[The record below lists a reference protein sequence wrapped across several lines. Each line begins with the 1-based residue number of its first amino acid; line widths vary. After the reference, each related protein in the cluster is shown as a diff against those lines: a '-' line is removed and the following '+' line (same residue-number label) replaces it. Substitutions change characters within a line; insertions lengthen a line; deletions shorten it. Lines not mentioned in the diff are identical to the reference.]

1 MIESS
6 SIKFNVFGTVS
17 RGGHLMKKIE
27 GSPKNLKQLLQN
39 TKYSIHYYQRE
50 YMWQRKHIEEL
61 IDDLTSEFL
70 EYYKT
75 DDPRQAVADYGAYF
89 MGSIVL
95 AGRENAI
102 IDGQQRFSSLT
113 LLLMYLNNRLKTIG
127 QSYNMIETMIFSE
140 SFGTK
145 SFNINVEDRQD
156 CMNAIFNDTDF
167 DTTGAGESVKNLY
180 GRYQDIQDVFP
191 ADITDDMLLH
201 FCDWVAEKVFF
212 IEIVAT
218 TEQDAHKVFV
228 TMNDR
233 GLSLTST
240 EMLKGYIL
248 SEIKSDS
255 SREKMNG
262 IWKDKVL
269 TLKKDDDKGDETF
282 IKSWLRA
289 HYAETIRETKAGAV
303 NKDFDI
309 IGGSFHKWVRDER
322 DKLGLNGSD
331 DFELFIKKFAKFA
344 EVYERI
350 RRAETTF
357 VEETKY
363 VYYNAQ
369 VNFTLQPQL
378 LLAPVCYE
386 DSWPIIIE
394 KINLVARF
402 IDVLIVSRVTNYRSV
417 DYSTIKNFV
426 FNVTKDIR
434 MTDISTLKQKLEQ
447 QYINLAFDPAAALS
461 DLRLN
466 SFTKKY
472 IKNILARITGY
483 IEEQTGVASNYCN
496 YMNTQTKNPFE
507 IEHIITDHYEWFT
520 AEYSDQDDFRRW
532 RNSIGAL
539 LLLNK
544 SINASLND
552 AKYDFKLK
560 KYCSNEG
567 NIYTESL
574 GELAYQNNPKF
585 KKFIA
590 DNNLGFKAYASFG
603 KNEITER
610 IAVLVDLVKLV
621 WNDDLFH

>member
-1 MIESS
+1 
-6 SIKFNVFGTVS
+6 
-17 RGGHLMKKIE
+17 MKKIE

-70 EYYKT
+70 DYYT
-75 DDPRQAVADYGAYF
+75 PGDARLAVADYGAYF
-89 MGSIVL
+89 MGSVVL

-113 LLLMYLNNRLKTIG
+113 LLLMYLNNRLKAVG
-127 QSYNMIETMIFSE
+127 QNCNMIETMIFSE

-145 SFNINVEDRQD
+145 SFNINVDDRQE
-156 CMNAIFNDTDF
+156 CMNAIFNDSDF
-167 DTTGAGESVKNLY
+167 DVMGAGESVRNLY

-191 ADITDDMLLH
+191 VDITDGMLLH
-201 FCDWVAEKVFF
+201 FCDWIAEKVFF

-240 EMLKGYIL
+240 EMLKGYLL
-248 SEIKSDS
+248 SEIKSDFI
-255 SREKMNG
+255 REKMNG
-262 IWKDKVL
+262 LWKDKVL
-269 TLKKDDDKGDETF
+269 SLKKDDDKGDETF
-282 IKSWLRA
+282 IKTWLRA

-322 DKLGLNGSD
+322 NRLGLNDSG
-331 DFELFIKKFAKFA
+331 DFELFINKFVRFA
-344 EVYERI
+344 EVYKRI
-350 RRAETTF
+350 RQAETIF
-357 VEETKY
+357 AEETKY

-378 LLAPVCYE
+378 LLAPICYN
-386 DSWPIIIE
+386 DSWQVIVE
-394 KINLVARF
+394 KINLAARF
-402 IDVLIVSRVTNYRSV
+402 IDVFIVSRVTKYRSV

-426 FNVTKDIR
+426 FHVTKDIR
-434 MTDISTLKQKLEQ
+434 MTDVSTLKQKLEQ
-447 QYINLAFDPAAALS
+447 QYLKLAFDPAEALV

-466 SFTKKY
+466 NFTKKY
-472 IKNILARITGY
+472 IKNILARVTGF
-483 IEEQTGVASNYCN
+483 IEEQTDVASNYCN
-496 YMNTQTKNPFE
+496 YMNTQTNNPFE
-507 IEHIITDHYEWFT
+507 IEHIITDHYEWF
-520 AEYSDQDDFRRW
+520 ASEYAGQDDFRRW
-532 RNSIGAL
+532 RNSVGAL
-539 LLLNK
+539 LLLHK
-544 SINASLND
+544 SINASLRD
-552 AKYDFKLK
+552 AKYDNKLR

-574 GELAYQNNPKF
+574 GNLAYQNNPRF
-585 KKFIA
+585 IKFIG
-590 DNNLGFKAYASFG
+590 DHNLGFRAYTEFG

-610 IAVLVDLVKLV
+610 TAVLAQLMKLV
-621 WNDDLFH
+621 WNDGMFQ

>member
-1 MIESS
+1 
-6 SIKFNVFGTVS
+6 
-17 RGGHLMKKIE
+17 MKKIE

-39 TKYSIHYYQRE
+39 TKYSIHFYQRE

-70 EYYKT
+70 EYYHPG
-75 DDPRQAVADYGAYF
+75 DSRLSVADYGAYF

-102 IDGQQRFSSLT
+102 IDGQQSFSSLT
-113 LLLMYLNNRLKTIG
+113 LLLMYLNNRLKSIG

-140 SFGTK
+140 SFGSK
-145 SFNINVEDRQD
+145 SFNINVDDRQD

-167 DTTGAGESVKNLY
+167 DITGVGESVKNLY

-218 TEQDAHKVFV
+218 TEQDAHKIFV

-240 EMLKGYIL
+240 EMLKGYLL

-255 SREKMNG
+255 IREKMNG
-262 IWKDKVL
+262 LWKEKVL

-282 IKSWLRA
+282 IKAWLRA

-350 RRAETTF
+350 RQAETTF
-357 VEETKY
+357 AEETKY

-369 VNFTLQPQL
+369 INFTLQPQL

-386 DSWPIIIE
+386 DSWPVIVE

-472 IKNILARITGY
+472 IKNILARITGF

-520 AEYSDQDDFRRW
+520 AEYSDQDDFKRW

-539 LLLNK
+539 LLLHK

-552 AKYDFKLK
+552 AKYDYKLK

-574 GELAYQNNPKF
+574 GDLAYQNNPKF
-585 KKFIA
+585 KKFVL
-590 DNNLGFKAYASFG
+590 DNNLGFKSYDSFG

-610 IAVLVDLVKLV
+610 IAVLIDLVKLV
-621 WNDDLFH
+621 WNDDMFM

>member
-1 MIESS
+1 
-6 SIKFNVFGTVS
+6 
-17 RGGHLMKKIE
+17 MKKIE

-70 EYYKT
+70 EYYHPG
-75 DDPRQAVADYGAYF
+75 DSRLSVADYGAYF

-113 LLLMYLNNRLKTIG
+113 LLLMYLNNRLKSIG

-140 SFGTK
+140 SFGSK
-145 SFNINVEDRQD
+145 SFNINVDDRQD

-167 DTTGAGESVKNLY
+167 DITGVGESVKNLY

-218 TEQDAHKVFV
+218 TEQDAHKIFV

-240 EMLKGYIL
+240 EMLKGYLL

-255 SREKMNG
+255 IREKMNG
-262 IWKDKVL
+262 LWKEKVL

-282 IKSWLRA
+282 IKAWLRA
-289 HYAETIRETKAGAV
+289 HYAESETKAGAV

-350 RRAETTF
+350 RQAETTF
-357 VEETKY
+357 AEETKY

-369 VNFTLQPQL
+369 INFTLQPQL

-386 DSWPIIIE
+386 DSWPVIVE

-472 IKNILARITGY
+472 IKNILARITGF

-520 AEYSDQDDFRRW
+520 AEYSDQDDFKRW

-539 LLLNK
+539 LLLHK

-552 AKYDFKLK
+552 AKYDYKLK

-574 GELAYQNNPKF
+574 GDLAYQNNPKF
-585 KKFIA
+585 KKFVL
-590 DNNLGFKAYASFG
+590 DNNLGFKSYDSFG

-610 IAVLVDLVKLV
+610 IAVLIDLVKLV
-621 WNDDLFH
+621 WNDDMFM

>member
-1 MIESS
+1 
-6 SIKFNVFGTVS
+6 
-17 RGGHLMKKIE
+17 MKKIE

-70 EYYKT
+70 EYYHPG
-75 DDPRQAVADYGAYF
+75 DSRLAVADYGAYF

-113 LLLMYLNNRLKTIG
+113 LLLMYLNNRLKSIG
-127 QSYNMIETMIFSE
+127 QNYNMIETMIFSE
-140 SFGTK
+140 SFGSK
-145 SFNINVEDRQD
+145 SFNINVDDRQD

-167 DTTGAGESVKNLY
+167 DITGVGESVKNLY

-218 TEQDAHKVFV
+218 TEQDAHKIFV

-240 EMLKGYIL
+240 EMLKGYLL

-255 SREKMNG
+255 IREKMNG
-262 IWKDKVL
+262 LWKEKVL
-269 TLKKDDDKGDETF
+269 TLKKDEDKGDETF
-282 IKSWLRA
+282 IKAWLRA

-322 DKLGLNGSD
+322 DKLGLNGSN

-350 RRAETTF
+350 RQAETTF
-357 VEETKY
+357 AEETKY
-363 VYYNAQ
+363 VYYNAR

-386 DSWPIIIE
+386 DSWPVIVE

-472 IKNILARITGY
+472 IKNILARITGF

-539 LLLNK
+539 LLLHK

-552 AKYDFKLK
+552 AKYDYKLK

-574 GELAYQNNPKF
+574 GDLAYQNNPKF
-585 KKFIA
+585 KKFVL
-590 DNNLGFKAYASFG
+590 DNNLGFKSYASFG

-610 IAVLVDLVKLV
+610 IAVLIDLVKLV
-621 WNDDLFH
+621 WNDDMFM

>member
-1 MIESS
+1 
-6 SIKFNVFGTVS
+6 
-17 RGGHLMKKIE
+17 
-27 GSPKNLKQLLQN
+27 
-39 TKYSIHYYQRE
+39 
-50 YMWQRKHIEEL
+50 
-61 IDDLTSEFL
+61 
-70 EYYKT
+70 
-75 DDPRQAVADYGAYF
+75 
-89 MGSIVL
+89 
-95 AGRENAI
+95 
-102 IDGQQRFSSLT
+102 
-113 LLLMYLNNRLKTIG
+113 
-127 QSYNMIETMIFSE
+127 MIETMIFSE
-140 SFGTK
+140 SFGSK
-145 SFNINVEDRQD
+145 SFNINVDDRQD

-167 DTTGAGESVKNLY
+167 DTTGTGESVKNLY

-218 TEQDAHKVFV
+218 TEQDAHKIFV

-240 EMLKGYIL
+240 EMLKGYLL

-255 SREKMNG
+255 IREKMNG
-262 IWKDKVL
+262 LWKEKVL

-282 IKSWLRA
+282 IKAWLRA
-289 HYAETIRETKAGAV
+289 HYAETIRETKAGAL

-350 RRAETTF
+350 RQAETTF
-357 VEETKY
+357 AEETKY

-386 DSWPIIIE
+386 DSWPVIIE

-466 SFTKKY
+466 SFTIPVALNNIKYRSDINAMNPIEKNVKSLEDYIKLTKASRYHFCLDSEDYTGFLKILVNAKLRNAIGHNDVEYNSVDQLITYIPNPKDRTKKKTEYLLEFENEAMRMFQAILGVSEYLYRLRELELMHDGKIPIMVQERANWPKKIGRNELCPCGSGKKY
-472 IKNILARITGY
+472 KRCHG
-483 IEEQTGVASNYCN
+483 
-496 YMNTQTKNPFE
+496 
-507 IEHIITDHYEWFT
+507 
-520 AEYSDQDDFRRW
+520 R
-532 RNSIGAL
+532 
-539 LLLNK
+539 
-544 SINASLND
+544 
-552 AKYDFKLK
+552 
-560 KYCSNEG
+560 
-567 NIYTESL
+567 
-574 GELAYQNNPKF
+574 
-585 KKFIA
+585 
-590 DNNLGFKAYASFG
+590 
-603 KNEITER
+603 
-610 IAVLVDLVKLV
+610 
-621 WNDDLFH
+621 

>member
-1 MIESS
+1 
-6 SIKFNVFGTVS
+6 
-17 RGGHLMKKIE
+17 
-27 GSPKNLKQLLQN
+27 
-39 TKYSIHYYQRE
+39 
-50 YMWQRKHIEEL
+50 
-61 IDDLTSEFL
+61 
-70 EYYKT
+70 
-75 DDPRQAVADYGAYF
+75 
-89 MGSIVL
+89 
-95 AGRENAI
+95 
-102 IDGQQRFSSLT
+102 
-113 LLLMYLNNRLKTIG
+113 
-127 QSYNMIETMIFSE
+127 
-140 SFGTK
+140 
-145 SFNINVEDRQD
+145 
-156 CMNAIFNDTDF
+156 MNAIFNDTDF

-191 ADITDDMLLH
+191 ADITDAMLLH
-201 FCDWVAEKVFF
+201 FCDWIAEKVFF

-262 IWKDKVL
+262 IWKEKVL

-282 IKSWLRA
+282 IKAWLRA

-350 RRAETTF
+350 RQAETTF
-357 VEETKY
+357 AEETKY

-378 LLAPVCYE
+378 LLATVCYE
-386 DSWPIIIE
+386 DSWPVIIE

-434 MTDISTLKQKLEQ
+434 MTEIPTLKQKLKQ
-447 QYINLAFDPAAALS
+447 QYVNLAFDPASALS

-472 IKNILARITGY
+472 IKNILARITGF

-539 LLLNK
+539 LLLHK

-552 AKYDFKLK
+552 AKYDYKLK

-574 GELAYQNNPKF
+574 GELAHQNNPKF

-590 DNNLGFKAYASFG
+590 DNNLGFKAYTSFG

-621 WNDDLFH
+621 WNDDLFQ

>member
-1 MIESS
+1 
-6 SIKFNVFGTVS
+6 
-17 RGGHLMKKIE
+17 MKKIE

-70 EYYKT
+70 EYYHPG
-75 DDPRQAVADYGAYF
+75 DSRPAVADYGAYF

-113 LLLMYLNNRLKTIG
+113 LLLMYLNNRLKAIG
-127 QSYNMIETMIFSE
+127 QLYNMIETMIFSE

-145 SFNINVEDRQD
+145 SFNINVEDRQE
-156 CMNAIFNDTDF
+156 CMEAIFNDVDY
-167 DTTGAGESVKNLY
+167 DVTGAGESVRNLY
-180 GRYQDIQDVFP
+180 ERYQDINEIFP
-191 ADITDDMLLH
+191 DDITDDVLLH
-201 FCDWVAEKVFF
+201 FCDWLAEKVFF

-240 EMLKGYIL
+240 EMLKGYLL
-248 SEIKSDS
+248 SEIKADS
-255 SREKMNG
+255 IREKMNG
-262 IWKDKVL
+262 LWKEKVL

-282 IKSWLRA
+282 IKAWLRA

-322 DKLGLNGSD
+322 DKLGLNTSE

-344 EVYERI
+344 EVYKYI
-350 RRAETTF
+350 RNAEATYSD
-357 VEETKY
+357 ETKY

-378 LLAPVCYE
+378 LLAPICYE
-386 DSWPIIIE
+386 DSWSVITE
-394 KINLVARF
+394 KINLAARF
-402 IDVLIVSRVTNYRSV
+402 IDILIVSRVSNYRSV
-417 DYSTIKNFV
+417 DYSTIKNFI

-434 MTDISTLKQKLEQ
+434 MVDIPILKAKLAA
-447 QYINLAFDPAAALS
+447 QYINLAFDPSTAFVNLG
-461 DLRLN
+461 LN

-472 IKNILARITGY
+472 IKNILARVTGY

-496 YMNTQTKNPFE
+496 YMNTNTKNPFE
-507 IEHIITDHYEWFT
+507 VEHIITDHYEWFT
-520 AEYSDQDDFRRW
+520 SEYTDQDDFRRW
-532 RNSIGAL
+532 RNSVGAL
-539 LLLNK
+539 LLLHK

-552 AKYDFKLK
+552 AKYDYKLG

-574 GELAYQNNPKF
+574 GDSAYQNNPKF

-590 DNNLGFKAYASFG
+590 DHQLGFKAYAQFG
-603 KNEITER
+603 KAEITER
-610 IAVLVDLVKLV
+610 TSVLIQLVQLV
-621 WNDDLFH
+621 WNDEMFK

>member
-1 MIESS
+1 
-6 SIKFNVFGTVS
+6 
-17 RGGHLMKKIE
+17 MKKIE

-70 EYYKT
+70 DYYKT

-113 LLLMYLNNRLKTIG
+113 LLLMYLNNRLKSIG

-145 SFNINVEDRQD
+145 SFNINVDDRQD

-167 DTTGAGESVKNLY
+167 DTTGVGESVKNLY
-180 GRYQDIQDVFP
+180 GRYQDIQDVFL
-191 ADITDDMLLH
+191 ADITDEMLLH

-282 IKSWLRA
+282 IKAWLRA

-350 RRAETTF
+350 RKAEITF
-357 VEETKY
+357 AEETKY

-378 LLAPVCYE
+378 LLATVCYE
-386 DSWPIIIE
+386 DSWPVIIE

-434 MTDISTLKQKLEQ
+434 MTDIPTLKQKLEQ

-507 IEHIITDHYEWFT
+507 IEHIITDHYEWVT

-539 LLLNK
+539 LLLHK

-552 AKYDFKLK
+552 SKYDYKLK

-574 GELAYQNNPKF
+574 GELAYQNNFKF

-621 WNDDLFH
+621 WNDDMFM

>member
-1 MIESS
+1 
-6 SIKFNVFGTVS
+6 
-17 RGGHLMKKIE
+17 
-27 GSPKNLKQLLQN
+27 
-39 TKYSIHYYQRE
+39 
-50 YMWQRKHIEEL
+50 
-61 IDDLTSEFL
+61 
-70 EYYKT
+70 
-75 DDPRQAVADYGAYF
+75 
-89 MGSIVL
+89 
-95 AGRENAI
+95 
-102 IDGQQRFSSLT
+102 
-113 LLLMYLNNRLKTIG
+113 
-127 QSYNMIETMIFSE
+127 
-140 SFGTK
+140 
-145 SFNINVEDRQD
+145 
-156 CMNAIFNDTDF
+156 
-167 DTTGAGESVKNLY
+167 
-180 GRYQDIQDVFP
+180 
-191 ADITDDMLLH
+191 MLLH

-218 TEQDAHKVFV
+218 TEQDAHKIFV

-240 EMLKGYIL
+240 EMLKGYLL

-255 SREKMNG
+255 IREKMNG
-262 IWKDKVL
+262 LWKEKVL
-269 TLKKDDDKGDETF
+269 ILKKDDDKGDETF
-282 IKSWLRA
+282 IKAWLRA

-344 EVYERI
+344 EVYEHI
-350 RRAETTF
+350 RQAETTF
-357 VEETKY
+357 AEETKY

-369 VNFTLQPQL
+369 INFTLQPQL

-386 DSWPIIIE
+386 DSWPVIVE
-394 KINLVARF
+394 KINLAARF

-472 IKNILARITGY
+472 IKNILARITGF

-520 AEYSDQDDFRRW
+520 AEYSDQDDFKRW

-539 LLLNK
+539 LLLHK

-552 AKYDFKLK
+552 AKYDYKLK

-574 GELAYQNNPKF
+574 GDLAYQNNPKF
-585 KKFIA
+585 KKFVL
-590 DNNLGFKAYASFG
+590 DNNLGFKSYASFG

-610 IAVLVDLVKLV
+610 IAVLIDLVKLV
-621 WNDDLFH
+621 WNDDMFM

>member
-1 MIESS
+1 
-6 SIKFNVFGTVS
+6 
-17 RGGHLMKKIE
+17 MKKIE

-145 SFNINVEDRQD
+145 SFNINVDDRQD

-282 IKSWLRA
+282 IKAWLRA

-344 EVYERI
+344 EVYEHI
-350 RRAETTF
+350 RQAEITF
-357 VEETKY
+357 AEETKY

-386 DSWPIIIE
+386 DSWPVIIE

-539 LLLNK
+539 LLLHK

-552 AKYDFKLK
+552 AKYDYKLK

-590 DNNLGFKAYASFG
+590 DNSLGFKACVSFG

-610 IAVLVDLVKLV
+610 IAVLTDLVKLV
-621 WNDDLFH
+621 WNDDMFK

>member
-1 MIESS
+1 
-6 SIKFNVFGTVS
+6 
-17 RGGHLMKKIE
+17 MKKIE

-70 EYYKT
+70 EYYHPV
-75 DDPRQAVADYGAYF
+75 DSRLSVADYGAYF

-113 LLLMYLNNRLKTIG
+113 LLLMYLNNRLKSIG

-140 SFGTK
+140 SFGSK
-145 SFNINVEDRQD
+145 SFNINVDDRQD

-167 DTTGAGESVKNLY
+167 DITGVGESVKNLY

-218 TEQDAHKVFV
+218 TEQDAHKIFV

-240 EMLKGYIL
+240 EMLKGYLL

-255 SREKMNG
+255 IREKMNG
-262 IWKDKVL
+262 LWKEKVL
-269 TLKKDDDKGDETF
+269 TLKKDDEKGDETF
-282 IKSWLRA
+282 IKAWLRA

-350 RRAETTF
+350 RQAETTF
-357 VEETKY
+357 AEETKY

-369 VNFTLQPQL
+369 INFTLQPQL

-386 DSWPIIIE
+386 DSWPVIVE

-472 IKNILARITGY
+472 IKNILARITGF

-520 AEYSDQDDFRRW
+520 AEYSDQDDFKRW

-539 LLLNK
+539 LLLHK

-552 AKYDFKLK
+552 AKYDYKLK

-574 GELAYQNNPKF
+574 GDLAYQNNPKF
-585 KKFIA
+585 KKFVL
-590 DNNLGFKAYASFG
+590 DNNLGFKSYDSFG

-610 IAVLVDLVKLV
+610 IAVLIDLVKLV
-621 WNDDLFH
+621 WNDDMFM

>member
-1 MIESS
+1 MNRSEVHHLI
-6 SIKFNVFGTVS
+6 SI
-17 RGGHLMKKIE
+17 GGCLVKKIE

-113 LLLMYLNNRLKTIG
+113 LLLMYLNNRLKNIG

-145 SFNINVEDRQD
+145 SFNINVDDRQD

-218 TEQDAHKVFV
+218 TEQDAHKIFV

-269 TLKKDDDKGDETF
+269 SLKKDDDKGDETF
-282 IKSWLRA
+282 IKAWLRA

-322 DKLGLNGSD
+322 DKLGLNDSD

-350 RRAETTF
+350 RQAETTF
-357 VEETKY
+357 AEETKY

-386 DSWPIIIE
+386 DSWPVIIE

-434 MTDISTLKQKLEQ
+434 MTDIPTLKQKLEQ
-447 QYINLAFDPAAALS
+447 QYINLAYDPAAALS

-539 LLLNK
+539 LLLHK

-552 AKYDFKLK
+552 AKYDYKLK

-574 GELAYQNNPKF
+574 GKLAYQNNPKF

-590 DNNLGFKAYASFG
+590 DKSLGFKAYASFG

-610 IAVLVDLVKLV
+610 IALLVDLIKLV
-621 WNDDLFH
+621 WNDDMFI

>member
-1 MIESS
+1 
-6 SIKFNVFGTVS
+6 
-17 RGGHLMKKIE
+17 MKKIE

-70 EYYKT
+70 EYYHPG
-75 DDPRQAVADYGAYF
+75 DSRLAVADYGAYF

-113 LLLMYLNNRLKTIG
+113 LLLMYLNNRLKSIG

-140 SFGTK
+140 SFGSK
-145 SFNINVEDRQD
+145 SFNINVDDRQD

-167 DTTGAGESVKNLY
+167 DTTGTGESVKNLY

-218 TEQDAHKVFV
+218 TEQDAHKIFV

-240 EMLKGYIL
+240 EMLKGYLL

-255 SREKMNG
+255 IREKMNG
-262 IWKDKVL
+262 LWKEKVL

-282 IKSWLRA
+282 IKVWLRA

-344 EVYERI
+344 EVYECI
-350 RRAETTF
+350 RQAETTF
-357 VEETKY
+357 AEETKY

-386 DSWPIIIE
+386 DSWPVIIE

-472 IKNILARITGY
+472 IKNILARITGF

-539 LLLNK
+539 LLLHK

-552 AKYDFKLK
+552 AKYDYKLK

-574 GELAYQNNPKF
+574 GDLAYQNNPKF
-585 KKFIA
+585 KKFVL
-590 DNNLGFKAYASFG
+590 DNNLGFKSYDSFG

-610 IAVLVDLVKLV
+610 IAVLIDLVKLV
-621 WNDDLFH
+621 WNDDMFM

>member
-1 MIESS
+1 MVFGK
-6 SIKFNVFGTVS
+6 IKF
-17 RGGHLMKKIE
+17 
-27 GSPKNLKQLLQN
+27 
-39 TKYSIHYYQRE
+39 
-50 YMWQRKHIEEL
+50 
-61 IDDLTSEFL
+61 
-70 EYYKT
+70 
-75 DDPRQAVADYGAYF
+75 
-89 MGSIVL
+89 
-95 AGRENAI
+95 
-102 IDGQQRFSSLT
+102 
-113 LLLMYLNNRLKTIG
+113 
-127 QSYNMIETMIFSE
+127 
-140 SFGTK
+140 
-145 SFNINVEDRQD
+145 
-156 CMNAIFNDTDF
+156 
-167 DTTGAGESVKNLY
+167 
-180 GRYQDIQDVFP
+180 
-191 ADITDDMLLH
+191 LH
-201 FCDWVAEKVFF
+201 F
-212 IEIVAT
+212 
-218 TEQDAHKVFV
+218 
-228 TMNDR
+228 
-233 GLSLTST
+233 
-240 EMLKGYIL
+240 
-248 SEIKSDS
+248 
-255 SREKMNG
+255 
-262 IWKDKVL
+262 L

-282 IKSWLRA
+282 IKAWLRA

-357 VEETKY
+357 AEETKY

-434 MTDISTLKQKLEQ
+434 MTDIPTLKQKLEQ

-539 LLLNK
+539 LLLHK

-552 AKYDFKLK
+552 AKYDYKLK

-603 KNEITER
+603 KNEIAER